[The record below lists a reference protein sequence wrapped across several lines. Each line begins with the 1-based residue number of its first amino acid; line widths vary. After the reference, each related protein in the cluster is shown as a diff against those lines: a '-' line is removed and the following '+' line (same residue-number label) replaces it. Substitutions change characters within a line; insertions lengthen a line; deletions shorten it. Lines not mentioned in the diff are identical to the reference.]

1 MLGRRIQVVDQVALG
16 RTGPVEQRLAE
27 IGQRYPGPF
36 LIDADGAPPS
46 VDFARYRLPVSDQ
59 PWDGPAV
66 LLVGV
71 DGSDTSMRAGAYA
84 AGMARRQ
91 QARLICLYVR
101 PLSAMAG
108 IGAGAAIS
116 MNEAYDE
123 VAEELREAV
132 ETQSVRLGID
142 AEFVERT
149 GNPYA
154 EIVRLADEVRAD
166 AVIVGASTKA
176 GHRFVGS
183 LAVHLVRAS
192 RWPVTVVP

>member
-1 MLGRRIQVVDQVALG
+1 
-16 RTGPVEQRLAE
+16 
-27 IGQRYPGPF
+27 
-36 LIDADGAPPS
+36 
-46 VDFARYRLPVSDQ
+46 VSDQ

-66 LLVGV
+66 LLVGI
-71 DGSDTSMRAGAYA
+71 DGSDTSLRAGAYA
-84 AGMARRQ
+84 AGLARRQ
-91 QARLICLYVR
+91 HARLICLYVR
-101 PLSAMAG
+101 PYSAMAG
-108 IGAGAAIS
+108 IGAGAAVS

-123 VAEELREAV
+123 VAEELREQV
-132 ETQSVRLGID
+132 ETQGARLGID
-142 AEFVERT
+142 LEFVERT
-149 GNPYA
+149 GNPFA

>member
-1 MLGRRIQVVDQVALG
+1 MRDQ
-16 RTGPVEQRLAE
+16 
-27 IGQRYPGPF
+27 
-36 LIDADGAPPS
+36 
-46 VDFARYRLPVSDQ
+46 YR
-59 PWDGPAV
+59 DGPDV

-71 DGSDTSMRAGAYA
+71 DGSDTSLRAGAYA

-91 QARLICLYVR
+91 QARLVILYVR
-101 PLSAMAG
+101 PFSAVSGMS
-108 IGAGAAIS
+108 AGAAACLRES
-116 MNEAYDE
+116 QDF
-123 VAEELREAV
+123 VADELR
-132 ETQSVRLGID
+132 QSALEQGARLGID
-142 AEFVERT
+142 IDFVERD

-154 EIVRLADEVRAD
+154 EIVRLADEIKAD